1 MTEPADI
8 TSHTWQTKMADKA
21 IKMATID
28 LKNFLSNKP

>member
-8 TSHTWQTKMADKA
+8 TSHTWMADKA